1 MIIGTIAIDNI
12 STFISKHYT
21 YIPPNAGVLT
31 KAISSSREY
40 LYNGSKTLSNMLP
53 SIISFI

>member
-31 KAISSSREY
+31 KAISTSR
-40 LYNGSKTLSNMLP
+40 
-53 SIISFI
+53 IFI